1 MGAIVNGLG
10 LHGFRAF
17 GATFLTFSDYM
28 RGAVRLSALMKLP
41 SIWVYTHDSI
51 GLGEDGPTHQPIEQ
65 LAGLRAM
72 PRLNVVRPAD
82 ANETALAWRF
92 ALRSN
97 DAPTAFALTRQNL
110 PILDPDAIPT
120 TRSSAAPTCCATPT
134 AATRS

>member
-10 LHGFRAF
+10 LQGLRAY
-17 GATFLTFSDYM
+17 GGTFLIFSDYM

-41 SIWVYTHDSI
+41 SIWVWTHDSI
-51 GLGEDGPTHQPIEQ
+51 GLGEDGPTHQSIEQ

-92 ALRSN
+92 APRPTQ
-97 DAPTAFALTRQNL
+97 APTRLSLSRPSL
-110 PILDPDAIPT
+110 PVPHPPPIPDDPIERRADVL
-120 TRSSAAPTCCATPT
+120 
-134 AATRS
+134 